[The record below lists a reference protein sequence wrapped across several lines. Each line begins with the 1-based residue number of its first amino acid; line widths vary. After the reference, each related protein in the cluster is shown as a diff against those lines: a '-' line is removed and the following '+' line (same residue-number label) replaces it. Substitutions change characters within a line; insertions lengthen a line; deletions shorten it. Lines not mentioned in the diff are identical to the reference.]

1 MSDTSCARKR
11 ARSSIF
17 IVCESLFPIRPH
29 SKCTLLSRRRRSS
42 TKSVD
47 NKYNP
52 FPVPRFY
59 CSTRCPR
66 QGCCCRVCQVC
77 RRTTLHLHQHGPRDH
92 VYSQHAHPIYDL
104 KDVKHL
110 SHGLRKLV
118 TESVVT
124 CLLLTTRSAQEIRS
138 CTTDTLE
145 IGGVNELFV
154 SVTVDASFTT
164 EQAIPSACSQILW
177 IG

>member
-118 TESVVT
+118 TFKSH
-124 CLLLTTRSAQEIRS
+124 CCQ
-138 CTTDTLE
+138 
-145 IGGVNELFV
+145 LFGF
-154 SVTVDASFTT
+154 TDASWTDDKCLRHSTLCYVLFCNR
-164 EQAIPSACSQILW
+164 AAFSW
-177 IG
+177 K